1 MNLKNKYLKLL
12 KWANKKQTNIN
23 IYKAAFLKNK
33 EKTPA
38 DIITLHLSTK
48 NLDDMTYNSWDTE
61 HDIGNFRSF
70 FALLPP

>member
-1 MNLKNKYLKLL
+1 MNLKNKYLELL

-48 NLDDMTYNSWDTE
+48 NLDDMTYNS
-61 HDIGNFRSF
+61 
-70 FALLPP
+70 

>member
-23 IYKAAFLKNK
+23 IYKAAFLKHK

-48 NLDDMTYNSWDTE
+48 NLDDMTYNS
-61 HDIGNFRSF
+61 
-70 FALLPP
+70 